1 MKRFFSSD
9 SILSRFLTAFA
20 NILLINI
27 LFIITSIP
35 LFTIGPALTAMYST
49 IFKWMKEKEASI
61 FKNYFDAFK
70 QNFKQ
75 SVSIWI
81 PFLIFIISLSA
92 ALRWTHTVLDE
103 SQRFIQ
109 YPISIAIF
117 LLLCIINYIFPQ
129 VALFKQTST
138 IIIRNSILLALANFP
153 TTLLMIIIPV
163 IIYLIAGLTPEM
175 TILVLSLLLFIGFGL
190 IAYFYSVFLRRI
202 FNKLLDEEEQI

>member
-1 MKRFFSSD
+1 
-9 SILSRFLTAFA
+9 
-20 NILLINI
+20 
-27 LFIITSIP
+27 
-35 LFTIGPALTAMYST
+35 
-49 IFKWMKEKEASI
+49 MKEKEASI